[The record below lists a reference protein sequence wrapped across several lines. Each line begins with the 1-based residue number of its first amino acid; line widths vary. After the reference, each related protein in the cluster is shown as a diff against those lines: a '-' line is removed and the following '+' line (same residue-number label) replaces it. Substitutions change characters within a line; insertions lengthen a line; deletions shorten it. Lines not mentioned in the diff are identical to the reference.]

1 MRKVLLQAFG
11 DADQLSLDD
20 TAEAPRPGP
29 GQVLMSVHSAGIN
42 PIDWKTREGLGFV
55 AQAIRHRLPWTPGF
69 DAAGIVEA
77 VGPDVTQWQPG
88 DAVVGMIGFPAD
100 GGAYAEKA
108 LAREEALCRAPE
120 GLALTE
126 LGAVPLAALTAWQGL
141 FNHLGLH
148 PDQKILIQAGAGGVG
163 HFAVQFARLHGA
175 HVIAT
180 ASGEN
185 GDFLKELGA
194 DEVINYHSE
203 DVHDVCYGLDAVLD
217 LVGGEAGE
225 AALNCLGE
233 HGRMATVP
241 TVTAAAI
248 EQAARR
254 RNRVATGYV
263 VRPDTEQLDEILALM
278 ARGEVQCHIAAAY
291 PLKDAAAAQRRQAL
305 GHVRGKLVLQP

>member
-1 MRKVLLQAFG
+1 MRKIQIQAFG
-11 DADQLSLDD
+11 DADQLTLE
-20 TAEAPRPGP
+20 EASPDPRPGP
-29 GQVLMSVHSAGIN
+29 GQVLLAVHSAGIN
-42 PIDWKTREGLGFV
+42 PIDWKTRQGLGFV
-55 AQAIRHRLPWTPGF
+55 AQAIRERLPWTPGF

-77 VGPDVTQWQPG
+77 VGPEVSEWQPG

-108 LAREEALCRAPE
+108 LARADALCRAPE
-120 GLALTE
+120 GLPLTE

-194 DEVINYHSE
+194 DEVIDYQRE
-203 DVHDVCYGLDAVLD
+203 DVHDACYGLDAVLD

-241 TVTAAAI
+241 TVTAGAI
-248 EQAARR
+248 EKAARER
-254 RNRVATGYV
+254 GLVATGYV
-263 VRPDTEQLDEILALM
+263 VRPDTEQLEEILALM
-278 ARGEVQCHIAAAY
+278 ARGEVHCHIAAAY
-291 PLKDAAAAQRRQAL
+291 PLKDAAAAQRRQQE